1 VGQRAEG
8 SKLDDL
14 EQDLTLIE
22 KTFLSLT
29 TRGFHHV
36 AYNEW
41 GKKDRAQTVICV
53 HGLTRNSR
61 DFDALAQALEQ
72 DRRVVCPDIVGR
84 GRSDWL
90 ADKQQ
95 YTFATYCGDMVA
107 LMARLGNETFDWVG
121 TSMGGFVGM
130 FLAAQP
136 NSPIRRL
143 VLNDAGA
150 FVPKSAPQRMLEYV
164 GIEQSFESLA
174 AAEQHFRRIYK
185 SFGPLTDV
193 QWADLTR
200 HSVRRRLEDRAY
212 ALTYD
217 PDIVTPMRVPQDL
230 NLWSVWEEI
239 RCPVLLLRG
248 AESDVL
254 SKDTVERM
262 LQRGPKTELVEFA
275 GVGHAPALR
284 DPNQIEVVR
293 RWLLA

>member
-1 VGQRAEG
+1 
-8 SKLDDL
+8 
-14 EQDLTLIE
+14 LIE
-22 KTFLSLT
+22 KNFLGLT

-53 HGLTRNSR
+53 HGLTRNSH

-72 DRRVVCPDIVGR
+72 DRRVASVDLVGR

-107 LMARLGNETFDWVG
+107 LMARLGQETYDWVG
-121 TSMGGFVGM
+121 TSLGGFIGM

-136 NSPIRRL
+136 SSPIRRL
-143 VLNDAGA
+143 VINDAGA

-164 GIEQSFESLA
+164 GIERLFQTLA
-174 AAEQHFRRIYK
+174 DAEKYFREIYK
-185 SFGPLTDV
+185 TFGPLTDA
-193 QWADLTR
+193 QWAELTR
-200 HSVRRRLEDRAY
+200 HSVRRRIEDRAY
-212 ALTYD
+212 TLTYD
-217 PDIVTPMRVPQDL
+217 PDIVAPMRNPQDL
-230 NLWSVWEEI
+230 NLWPIWEEI

-248 AESDVL
+248 SESDVL
-254 SKDTVERM
+254 TPDIVERM
-262 LQRGPKTELVEFA
+262 LKRGPKTEVVEFP

-284 DPNQIEVVR
+284 DAQQIDVIK